1 MCNVTKSLNDEI
13 DYFETQ
19 VFHSITKVHK
29 IQFQQGIIAKL
40 VTNSKEERLLEHTM
54 THSETST
61 TKNMVFSSERCVK
74 AVLSIHALADSRLS
88 KYSLTILQ
96 IKKLQE
102 SLKKVF
108 SFFRETD
115 FTLKLN
121 WEVLC
126 ENNVLERFSS
136 INSKLVTCFHKIFIR
151 RNANHW
157 QRFCVSNI
165 FTDKVTKS
173 WFHEIFFF
181 ESKFLEFFI
190 IFRYNGKKFEMPGL
204 IFCCN
209 YGFPKSWTRVGGARV
224 LGLCLFYSE

>member
-1 MCNVTKSLNDEI
+1 M
-13 DYFETQ
+13 
-19 VFHSITKVHK
+19 HK

-121 WEVLC
+121 
-126 ENNVLERFSS
+126 
-136 INSKLVTCFHKIFIR
+136 
-151 RNANHW
+151 
-157 QRFCVSNI
+157 
-165 FTDKVTKS
+165 
-173 WFHEIFFF
+173 
-181 ESKFLEFFI
+181 
-190 IFRYNGKKFEMPGL
+190 
-204 IFCCN
+204 
-209 YGFPKSWTRVGGARV
+209 
-224 LGLCLFYSE
+224 